1 MKLKERLRG
10 IVAAVATAALALS
23 VAPVTAM
30 AAPELTAGSATVSG
44 VEGAESVSLYKV
56 ASITNNT
63 TTNELEA
70 TVVEGWDFDLD
81 GYRTGNSADQ
91 QEIAN
96 DIAGQVDEKTPT
108 YVAPGDKGIIDGD
121 TATFTDIDAGM
132 YLVVVSP
139 EKDGKVYQSII
150 LSVVPQPA
158 VDDDGVQTGDWTA
171 PTGSVKLKSI
181 DDVVSSSLNKQV
193 STDGQNW
200 YGNVDTLS
208 AGETAYFK
216 ITVNLPTY
224 YGLTAGDNVTFTLTD
239 QLPDGLTYV
248 DGSAETNYGSVSAED
263 SVVTVKLDAGQ
274 LLKANG
280 DKLELTLE
288 ATVDEGQTGALTN
301 TATISWPRHITDSD
315 YATESKTASV
325 TVYGASVTKVV
336 GTQNEDGAVVGGSDD
351 QKLNGAVFQLQ
362 KKSGDGWI
370 NVGDPIEANATATVL
385 SLGAGDYQWV
395 EVEAPAGYQLNE
407 TPLSFKISEEEDT
420 DNDYMFASYFG
431 DLAIEDGIF
440 DLPSTGGTGT
450 VALTVVGVGLMAG
463 AAFLVMRSRKEN

>member
-56 ASITNNT
+56 A
-63 TTNELEA
+63 A

-139 EKDGKVYQSII
+139 EKDGKVYQSMI

-263 SVVTVKLDAGQ
+263 NVVTVKLDAGQ

-288 ATVDEGQTGALTN
+288 ATVDEGRTGALTN